1 MFGLL
6 VASSYV
12 GALDKSAENEHYV
25 EESFSADP
33 EEDEIIPLSEEN
45 RLPEY
50 SQTEDT
56 ATYKRSTGCT
66 TRTKKFG
73 MFKAPLHKCSDDC
86 WCRICVRT

>member
-33 EEDEIIPLSEEN
+33 EEDEIIPL
-45 RLPEY
+45 RDL
-50 SQTEDT
+50 
-56 ATYKRSTGCT
+56 
-66 TRTKKFG
+66 
-73 MFKAPLHKCSDDC
+73 
-86 WCRICVRT
+86 V